1 MAEDRDLPMPNYDK
15 PMNQMN
21 NPVEEYS
28 FSSQIQSSDDVGGC
42 LSKIKCLLPT
52 CLKNNNRYS
61 DPEGGP
67 NNEED
72 EEGSPF
78 ENLEG
83 SENDGNW

>member
-1 MAEDRDLPMPNYDK
+1 
-15 PMNQMN
+15 MNQMN
-21 NPVEEYS
+21 NPVEELS

-83 SENDGNW
+83 SENDGNWLLLLKN